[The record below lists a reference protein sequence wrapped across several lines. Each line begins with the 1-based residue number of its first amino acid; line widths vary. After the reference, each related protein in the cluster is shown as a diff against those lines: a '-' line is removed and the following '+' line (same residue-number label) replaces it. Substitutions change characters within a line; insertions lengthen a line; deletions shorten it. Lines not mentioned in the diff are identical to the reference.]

1 MLEKRSFW
9 FILIAIFWFSC
20 KKNQIIEHKNEKGI
34 VIERYTINGDTSK
47 GKNGRIEIYNEDGK
61 LKEVT
66 DYVNGKQNGERK
78 LYENRALYS
87 TEMLNMDIF
96 EGPYRLYYPSGNIK
110 TEGQYTNNIT
120 TGIWKSYYNNGQ
132 LKEEVQMA
140 ENEENGPFIEYHE
153 NGKVKAKGNYLH
165 GPNEQDELLLYD
177 TAGILE
183 KKMDCKEG
191 ICKTIWKRDSL

>member
-1 MLEKRSFW
+1 MASKMESESYMKMEY
-9 FILIAIFWFSC
+9 FIALKCSIWIFL
-20 KKNQIIEHKNEKGI
+20 KGHI
-34 VIERYTINGDTSK
+34 G
-47 GKNGRIEIYNEDGK
+47 
-61 LKEVT
+61 
-66 DYVNGKQNGERK
+66 
-78 LYENRALYS
+78 
-87 TEMLNMDIF
+87 
-96 EGPYRLYYPSGNIK
+96 YPSGNIK

-177 TAGILE
+177 TAGVLE